1 MVISNLK
8 NSLDLVKVRQT
19 QELEELRETHR
30 QERADLISNCTHCY
44 DNGVSAV
51 ITKGVQWDY
60 YYECSICER
69 RVEKKTSFK

>member
-1 MVISNLK
+1 MISKLK
-8 NSLDLVKVRQT
+8 NSLELVKLRQA
-19 QELEELRETHR
+19 QELEDLKETHS
-30 QERADLISNCTHCY
+30 QERAGLISRCTHCY

-69 RVEKKTSFK
+69 RVEKKTSFR